1 MASTQTNADSNRR
14 NSDKST
20 GPKTEAGK
28 ARSSL
33 NSRTHGILTS
43 DAVNPAFDSA
53 EDCAKFAAICAFD
66 LEYHQPAG
74 PLETMLV
81 EKISAAQW
89 RLKKCDRFEAARAYD
104 DYCRREHRD
113 FEAMGGAASVS
124 SNDPNPHQV
133 EAYRRAMKTAGLDR
147 PILPSNAD
155 TAIMLRYRAAAD
167 RELFRALR
175 ELERIQKD
183 PKRERWLQSH
193 PDGNSAAGADGTP
206 AASENYETKPNGE
219 IVERIRGQFKPQAI
233 YPITPPPCVSG
244 DPIPLPKKLA
254 EISTYSA
261 LARTLAKINPA

>member
-1 MASTQTNADSNRR
+1 MSSTQTNADSNRR

-113 FEAMGGAASVS
+113 FEAMAGAASVYT
-124 SNDPNPHQV
+124 NDPNHYQV
-133 EAYRRAMKTAGLDR
+133 EAYRRAMKLAGLDR
-147 PILPSNAD
+147 PILPCNAD
-155 TAIMLRYRAAAD
+155 TAIALRYRAAAD
-167 RELFRALR
+167 RDLFRALR

-193 PDGNSAAGADGTP
+193 PDEPVDGTD
-206 AASENYETKPNGE
+206 ENYETKLNE
-219 IVERIRGQFKPQAI
+219 QIVERIRGQFKPQAI
-233 YPITPPPCVSG
+233 YPITPPPCASG